1 MEDDMKKGFFKSG
14 LFYVI
19 VFLAVIGIAS
29 WATSGGQDQ
38 ASEGINSTEF
48 IEFLEDDR
56 IEEFQVQPTAG
67 VYEITGQLR
76 KGQEIEIEDDQNVNF
91 FGSGEQEDASSFST
105 YILRNDTVVDEMYK
119 LAKENDVEI
128 SSVEEPSTGIWTSL
142 LFSFLPLLLFVGL
155 IYFMMGQAGQGG
167 GGGGGRG
174 VMNFGKSKAKESS
187 AKTSKVRFSDV
198 AGADEEKEE
207 LVEIVEFLK
216 DPRRFSNL
224 GARIPAGVLLEGPP
238 GTGKTLLAKAVAG
251 EAGVP
256 FFSISG
262 SEFVEMFVGVGA
274 SRVRDLFENA
284 KKTAPAIIFIDEID
298 AVGRQRGA
306 GMGGGHDER
315 EQTLNQLLVE
325 MDGFTGNEGVI
336 VIAAT
341 NRQDV
346 LDPALLRPGRFDRR
360 IMVGRPDVKGR
371 EAILKVHSK
380 NKPIGP
386 DVDMK
391 VIARQ
396 TPGFSGADLENL
408 LNESALVAARRDSK
422 KIEAIDIDEAHDRV
436 IAGPA
441 KKDRVIS
448 KVERSMVAYHEA
460 GHTIVGLVLSD
471 ARIVHKVT
479 IVPRGRAG
487 GYAIMLPRE
496 DRFLMTKKELF
507 EQIVGLLGGRV
518 AEEIIFD
525 SQSSGAS
532 NDFQQ
537 ATQIARS
544 MVTQYGMSDLLGP
557 VQYEGDG
564 GQVFLGR
571 DYSQSK
577 AYSEQF
583 AYQIDQEVLRI
594 LNEALAEAR
603 RILEEHKDAHALIA
617 KKLLEVETLDEKQIK
632 SLFEK
637 GEMPTKEVSAPSE
650 FPSEKED
657 TEEETEEEI
666 GKTFEEI
673 KATREK
679 KERERERHFAEND
692 DDEPLEG
699 LDELENSE
707 ILDDD
712 SDKDKTEKSKD
723 EH

>member
-38 ASEGINSTEF
+38 VSESVSSTEF
-48 IEFLEDDR
+48 IDYLEEDR
-56 IEEFQVQPTAG
+56 VEEFQVQPTAG
-67 VYEITGQLR
+67 VYEITGQFR
-76 KGQEIEIEDDQNVNF
+76 EGQEVEIEQEQDVNI
-91 FGSGEQEDASSFST
+91 FGGLQEEDATQFT
-105 YILRNDTVVDEMYK
+105 TFILQNDNIVEEMYQ
-119 LAKENDVEI
+119 LARENEVNLVSI
-128 SSVEEPSTGIWTSL
+128 EEPSTGIWTSL
-142 LFSFLPLLLFVGL
+142 LFSFLPLLLFVGF
-155 IYFMMGQAGQGG
+155 IYFMMGQAGQGGG

-174 VMNFGKSKAKESS
+174 VMNFGKSKAKESD

-216 DPRRFSNL
+216 DPRRFANL

-371 EAILKVHSK
+371 EAILKVHAK
-380 NKPIGP
+380 NKPLASN
-386 DVDMK
+386 VDLK

-422 KIEAIDIDEAHDRV
+422 QIEAVDVDEAHDRV

-448 KVERSMVAYHEA
+448 ATERSMVAYHEA

-487 GYAIMLPRE
+487 GYAIMLPKE

-518 AEEIIFD
+518 AEELIFD

-544 MVTQYGMSDLLGP
+544 MVTEYGMSDLLGP
-557 VQYEGDG
+557 VQYEGG

-594 LNEALAEAR
+594 LNEGHAEAR
-603 RILEEHKDAHALIA
+603 RILEEHKDAHDLIA
-617 KKLLEVETLDEKQIK
+617 QKLLEVETLDEKQIK
-632 SLFEK
+632 SLFEQ
-637 GEMPTKEVSAPSE
+637 GEMPSKNVEVPTE
-650 FPSEKED
+650 FPRESEEAD
-657 TEEETEEEI
+657 RDRDPDPDPDPDEEEVGTS
-666 GKTFEEI
+666 FEEV
-673 KATREK
+673 KAAREK
-679 KERERERHFAEND
+679 KEREREKLFEEKTED
-692 DDEPLEG
+692 SKDSSDDETEEES
-699 LDELENSE
+699 DEEP
-707 ILDDD
+707 
-712 SDKDKTEKSKD
+712 KV
-723 EH
+723 

>member
-1 MEDDMKKGFFKSG
+1 MKKGFFNSG
-14 LFYVI
+14 LFYI
-19 VFLAVIGIAS
+19 LVFIAVIGIVS
-29 WATSGGQDQ
+29 WATRGSDG
-38 ASEGINSTEF
+38 ASEGFTSTEF
-48 IEFLEDDR
+48 VEFLEEDR
-56 IEEFQVQPTAG
+56 VSEFTIQPTG
-67 VYEITGQLR
+67 GIYE
-76 KGQEIEIEDDQNVNF
+76 V
-91 FGSGEQEDASSFST
+91 SGEFRKNQEPEVENKNGISIFGNVEQDKTNFTTA
-105 YILRNDTVVDEMYK
+105 ILQND
-119 LAKENDVEI
+119 
-128 SSVEEPSTGIWTSL
+128 SSVEEVMALANENDVKIQPLEEPSLGIWGSL
-142 LFSFLPLLLFVGL
+142 LISILPLFLLVGFL
-155 IYFMMGQAGQGG
+155 YFMMNQAGQGG
-167 GGGGGRG
+167 GGAGGGRG
-174 VMNFGKSKAKESS
+174 VMNFGKSKAKEND

-284 KKTAPAIIFIDEID
+284 KKNAPAIIFIDEID

-336 VIAAT
+336 VVAAT

-360 IMVGRPDVKGR
+360 ILVGRPDVKGR

-380 NKPIGP
+380 NKPMGSS
-386 DVDMK
+386 VDLK
-391 VIARQ
+391 QIAKQ
-396 TPGFSGADLENL
+396 TPGFAGADLENL
-408 LNESALVAARRDSK
+408 LNEAALIAARRDSK
-422 KIEAIDIDEAHDRV
+422 QIEALDVDEAHDRV

-460 GHTIVGLVLSD
+460 GHTIVGLVLND

-496 DRFLMTKKELF
+496 DRFLMTKKEMF

-518 AEEIIFD
+518 AEELIFD

-537 ATQIARS
+537 ATQLARS
-544 MVTQYGMSDLLGP
+544 MVTEYGMSDLLGP
-557 VQYEGDG
+557 VQYEGN

-594 LNEALAEAR
+594 LNEAHDEAK
-603 RILEEHKDAHALIA
+603 RIVEEHKDAHELIA
-617 KKLLEVETLDEKQIK
+617 QKLLEVETLDEKEIK

-637 GEMPTKEVSAPSE
+637 GEMPDKRSNDPVE
-650 FPSEKED
+650 FPRESEEADRDPEEEPIGTSFEEVKAAREQKEKEREKQF
-657 TEEETEEEI
+657 EEETYDEQVSDSED
-666 GKTFEEI
+666 
-673 KATREK
+673 
-679 KERERERHFAEND
+679 ND
-692 DDEPLEG
+692 KVSSDE
-699 LDELENSE
+699 DN
-707 ILDDD
+707 
-712 SDKDKTEKSKD
+712 KNK
-723 EH
+723 

>member
-1 MEDDMKKGFFKSG
+1 MKKGFFKSG
-14 LFYVI
+14 FFYVI

-29 WATSGGQDQ
+29 WATSGGGDQ
-38 ASEGINSTEF
+38 ASERVSSTQF
-48 IEFLEDDR
+48 IEYLEDDR

-67 VYEITGQLR
+67 VYQIRAQFRE
-76 KGQEIEIEDDQNVNF
+76 GQEVEVEQDVTL
-91 FGSGEQEDASSFST
+91 FGSRDQQQASRFTT
-105 YILRNDTVVDEMYK
+105 YILVNDSVVDEMYS
-119 LAKENDVEI
+119 LARENDVNI
-128 SSVEEPSTGIWTSL
+128 VTVEQPTTGVWTSL
-142 LFSFLPLLLFVGL
+142 LFTFLPMLLFIGF

-167 GGGGGRG
+167 GAGGGRG
-174 VMNFGKSKAKESS
+174 VMNFGKSKAKETD

-207 LVEIVEFLK
+207 LVEIVDFLK

-306 GMGGGHDER
+306 GLGGGHDER

-325 MDGFTGNEGVI
+325 MDGFTGNEGII

-380 NKPIGP
+380 NKPLSP
-386 DVDMK
+386 DVDLK

-396 TPGFSGADLENL
+396 TPGFAGADLENL
-408 LNESALVAARRDSK
+408 LNEAALVAARRDSK
-422 KIEAIDIDEAHDRV
+422 VIEAMDIDEAHDRV

-448 KVERSMVAYHEA
+448 ETERRMVAYHEA
-460 GHTIVGLVLSD
+460 GHTIVGLALSD

-487 GYAIMLPRE
+487 GYAIMLPKE

-518 AEEIIFD
+518 AEELIFG

-544 MVTQYGMSDLLGP
+544 MVTEYGMSDLLGP
-557 VQYEGDG
+557 VQYEGG

-594 LNEALAEAR
+594 LNEGHAEAK
-603 RILEEHKDAHALIA
+603 RIIEEHKESHELIA
-617 KKLLEVETLDEKQIK
+617 QKLLEFETLDEKQIK
-632 SLFEK
+632 SLFEE
-637 GEMPTKEVSAPSE
+637 GEMPAKKGEKPTEFPRESAEADRDPEEEQIGTSFEEVKAAREEKEKAREKQFEEGQSDESGSQTTDSEESSEDETKE
-650 FPSEKED
+650 
-657 TEEETEEEI
+657 
-666 GKTFEEI
+666 
-673 KATREK
+673 
-679 KERERERHFAEND
+679 
-692 DDEPLEG
+692 
-699 LDELENSE
+699 
-707 ILDDD
+707 
-712 SDKDKTEKSKD
+712 
-723 EH
+723 

>member
-1 MEDDMKKGFFKSG
+1 MKKGFFKSG

>member
-29 WATSGGQDQ
+29 WATRDGQEQ
-38 ASEGINSTEF
+38 ASEGLSTTEF
-48 IEFLEDDR
+48 VNYLEDDR
-56 IEEFQVQPTAG
+56 VEEFQVQPTAG
-67 VYEITGQLR
+67 VYEIRGQFR
-76 KGQEIEIEDDQNVNF
+76 EGQEIKIEQDQNVNF
-91 FGSGEQEDASSFST
+91 FGGVSQEEASRFVT
-105 YILRNDTVVDEMYK
+105 YVLRSDSMVDDIYTI
-119 LAKENDVEI
+119 AKENDVNI
-128 SSVEEPSTGIWTSL
+128 VSVEEPTTGIWTSL
-142 LFSFLPLLLFVGL
+142 LFSFLPLLLFVGF
-155 IYFMMGQAGQGG
+155 IYLMMSQAGQGG

-174 VMNFGKSKAKESS
+174 VMNFGKSKAKESD
-187 AKTSKVRFSDV
+187 AKKSKVRFSDV

-315 EQTLNQLLVE
+315 EQTLNQLLTE
-325 MDGFTGNEGVI
+325 MDGFEGNEGVI

-360 IMVGRPDVKGR
+360 IMVGHPDVKGR

-380 NKPIGP
+380 NKPLSP
-386 DVDMK
+386 DVDLK
-391 VIARQ
+391 IIARQ
-396 TPGFSGADLENL
+396 TPGFAGADLENL

-422 KIEAIDIDEAHDRV
+422 VIEAIDLDEAHDRV

-448 KVERSMVAYHEA
+448 EKERGMVAYHEA

-496 DRFLMTKKELF
+496 DRYLMTKQELF

-518 AEEIIFD
+518 AEELIYG

-544 MVTQYGMSDLLGP
+544 MVTEYGMSDLLGP
-557 VQYEGDG
+557 VQYEGG

-577 AYSEQF
+577 VYSEQF

-594 LNEALAEAR
+594 LNEAHAEAT
-603 RILEEHKDAHALIA
+603 RIIEEHKAAHHLIA
-617 KKLLEVETLDEKQIK
+617 QKLLEFETLDEKQIK
-632 SLFEK
+632 SLFDE
-637 GEMPTKEVSAPSE
+637 GEMPSKTPAKDVE
-650 FPSEKED
+650 FPRESEEAD
-657 TEEETEEEI
+657 RDPEEEEI
-666 GKTFEEI
+666 GTSFEEV
-673 KATREK
+673 KAAREK
-679 KERERERHFAEND
+679 KEKEREKQLEQGDHIFETDESDEEEKEEPSETNS
-692 DDEPLEG
+692 DDEIKE
-699 LDELENSE
+699 
-707 ILDDD
+707 
-712 SDKDKTEKSKD
+712 
-723 EH
+723 